1 MSSFTLVSN
10 IVLGLIP
17 LLVLF
22 RPNGLAS
29 YFRGSRRHR
38 VLAAIGLGVAY
49 LGARLIFILAYNLLF
64 FGTRDFPPDP
74 QRSPALGVG
83 VDVVYWLVVRVA
95 DRYWREEHYLY
106 KSAAYYLAEP
116 WILVLAVVVAYSF
129 PGFS

>member
-10 IVLGLIP
+10 IVVGLIP

-64 FGTRDFPPDP
+64 FGHRDLPPDP

-83 VDVVYWLVVRVA
+83 VDVVYWLVIRVS
-95 DRYWREEHYLY
+95 DRYWREEDFTY
-106 KSAAYYLAEP
+106 KCG
-116 WILVLAVVVAYSF
+116 
-129 PGFS
+129 GFLLD